1 LSKQRLSPPQ
11 GLVPVLMAWPTA
23 EMRPAP
29 TPHRVRAS
37 KSAKPAK
44 APSVELES
52 RIHACYDSLPGSE
65 ARVADVLLNHPGRL
79 ATHSATELAADA
91 GVSKAAVTRLIQR
104 LGYDSHATARSE
116 ARLARQWGAPLYLQP
131 DAPLGEGSRA
141 AYAQHVAADQQS
153 LAHTLHGLDEAALD
167 GSVLALAGA
176 RRVVVLGFRN
186 SAWLALYARIQL
198 GLLRPA
204 VELAPLPSQTLSE
217 SLVGLGGGDVI
228 LAVGMRRRVP
238 GFATAI
244 QAARAEG
251 VRIVLLTDPTG
262 AADVPGADWTLGCH
276 CRGAAMFDT
285 YVAAVSVINF
295 LAEQVAAKLGKAA
308 LQRLQDV
315 ERWHGRLGDMV

>member
-1 LSKQRLSPPQ
+1 M
-11 GLVPVLMAWPTA
+11 PVLLAWPTA

-29 TPHRVRAS
+29 IPHRVRAS
-37 KSAKPAK
+37 KSGKPAK

-104 LGYDSHATARSE
+104 LGYDSHAAARSE

-131 DAPLGEGSRA
+131 EAPLGEGSRA

-167 GSVLALAGA
+167 GSVQALAGA

-204 VELAPLPSQTLSE
+204 VDLAPLPSQTLSE
-217 SLVGLGGGDVI
+217 SLVGLGGGDVL

-238 GFATAI
+238 GFATAL
-244 QAARAEG
+244 QAVRAEG
-251 VRIVLLTDPTG
+251 VRVVLLTDPTG

-295 LAEQVAAKLGKAA
+295 LATQVAAKLGKTA

>member
-1 LSKQRLSPPQ
+1 MSS
-11 GLVPVLMAWPTA
+11 
-23 EMRPAP
+23 AP
-29 TPHRVRAS
+29 IARRARAS
-37 KSAKPAK
+37 KAAKPATPDK
-44 APSVELES
+44 PATASRVTLES
-52 RIHACYDSLPGSE
+52 RIHACYKGLPGSE

-79 ATHSATELAADA
+79 ALHSATELAADA

-104 LGYDSHATARSE
+104 LGYDSHAAARRE
-116 ARLARQWGAPLYLQP
+116 ARLAQQWGAPLYLQP
-131 DAPLGEGSRA
+131 DAPPGNGRRA

-167 GSVLALAGA
+167 GSVLALARA

-204 VELAPLPSQTLSE
+204 VDLAPLPSQTLSE
-217 SLVGLGGGDVI
+217 SLVSMGRGDVI

-238 GFATAI
+238 GFAASI
-244 QAARAEG
+244 QAARVEG
-251 VRIVLLTDPTG
+251 VRIVLVTDPTG

-295 LAEQVAAKLGKAA
+295 LAAQVAVQLGTAA

-315 ERWHGRLGDMV
+315 ERWHGLLGDMT

>member
-1 LSKQRLSPPQ
+1 MLLAWSTVEMSPS
-11 GLVPVLMAWPTA
+11 
-23 EMRPAP
+23 P
-29 TPHRVRAS
+29 TPQRVRAS
-37 KSAKPAK
+37 KSAKLAK
-44 APSVELES
+44 APSAALES
-52 RIHACYDSLPGSE
+52 RIHACYEGLPGSE

-104 LGYDSHATARSE
+104 LGYDSHATARNE
-116 ARLARQWGAPLYLQP
+116 ARLAREWGAPLYLQP
-131 DAPLGEGSRA
+131 EAPPGDGRRA
-141 AYAQHVAADQQS
+141 VYAQYVVADQRS
-153 LAHTLHGLDEAALD
+153 LAHTLHGLDEDALD

-204 VELAPLPSQTLSE
+204 VDLAPLPSQTLSE
-217 SLVGLGGGDVI
+217 SLVGLGRGDVI

-238 GFATAI
+238 SFAAAI
-244 QAARAEG
+244 QAARDEG

-276 CRGAAMFDT
+276 CRGASMFDT

-295 LAEQVAAKLGKAA
+295 LCGQVAAQLGTAA
-308 LQRLQDV
+308 LQRLQGV
-315 ERWHGRLGDMV
+315 EQWHGRLGDMV

>member
-1 LSKQRLSPPQ
+1 MSS
-11 GLVPVLMAWPTA
+11 
-23 EMRPAP
+23 AP
-29 TPHRVRAS
+29 IARRARAS
-37 KSAKPAK
+37 KAAKPATPDK
-44 APSVELES
+44 PATASRVTLES
-52 RIHACYDSLPGSE
+52 RIHACYEGLPGSE

-79 ATHSATELAADA
+79 ALHSATELAADA

-104 LGYDSHATARSE
+104 LGYDSHAAARRE
-116 ARLARQWGAPLYLQP
+116 ARLAQQWGAPLYLQP
-131 DAPLGEGSRA
+131 DAPPGNGRRA

-167 GSVLALAGA
+167 GSVLALARA

-204 VELAPLPSQTLSE
+204 VDLAPLPSQTLSE
-217 SLVGLGGGDVI
+217 SLVSMG
-228 LAVGMRRRVP
+228 
-238 GFATAI
+238 
-244 QAARAEG
+244 
-251 VRIVLLTDPTG
+251 RIVLVTDPTG

-295 LAEQVAAKLGKAA
+295 LAAQVAVQLGTAA

-315 ERWHGRLGDMV
+315 ERWHGLLGDMT

>member
-1 LSKQRLSPPQ
+1 MPLES
-11 GLVPVLMAWPTA
+11 
-23 EMRPAP
+23 
-29 TPHRVRAS
+29 RVRA
-37 KSAKPAK
+37 
-44 APSVELES
+44 
-52 RIHACYDSLPGSE
+52 CYEQLPGSE

-79 ATHSATELAADA
+79 ATHTATELAADA

-104 LGYDSHATARSE
+104 LGYDSHAAARNE

-131 DAPLGEGSRA
+131 DAPLGEGRKA
-141 AYAQHVAADQQS
+141 VYAQHVAADQHS
-153 LAHTLHGLDEAALD
+153 LAHTLQGLDETALE
-167 GSVLALAGA
+167 GSVCALARA

-204 VELAPLPSQTLSE
+204 VDLAPLPSQTLSE
-217 SLVGLGGGDVI
+217 SLVDLGRGDVI

-238 GFATAI
+238 SFAAAI
-244 QAARAEG
+244 QAAQSEG

-262 AADVPGADWTLGCH
+262 VADVPGADWTLGCH

-295 LAEQVAAKLGKAA
+295 LAAQVAAELGTTAR
-308 LQRLQDV
+308 QRLQGV
-315 ERWHGRLGDMV
+315 ERWHGRLGDMT

>member
-1 LSKQRLSPPQ
+1 MSS
-11 GLVPVLMAWPTA
+11 A
-23 EMRPAP
+23 PAL
-29 TPHRVRAS
+29 HRARAP

-44 APSVELES
+44 SPSLALEG
-52 RIHACYDSLPGSE
+52 RIHACYENLPGSE

-91 GVSKAAVTRLIQR
+91 GVSKAAVTRLLQR
-104 LGYDSHATARSE
+104 LGYDSHAAARSE
-116 ARLARQWGAPLYLQP
+116 SRLAQQWGAPLYLQS
-131 DAPLGEGSRA
+131 DAPAGAGRKA

-153 LAHTLHGLDEAALD
+153 LAHTLQGLDEAALE
-167 GSVLALAGA
+167 GSVLALARA
-176 RRVVVLGFRN
+176 SRVIVLGFRN

-204 VELAPLPSQTLSE
+204 VDLAPLPSQTLSE
-217 SLVGLGGGDVI
+217 SLVGLGRGDVI

-238 GFATAI
+238 GFAAAI

-262 AADVPGADWTLGCH
+262 VADVPGADWTLGCH

-295 LAEQVAAKLGKAA
+295 LCGQVAAQLGTAA
-308 LQRLQDV
+308 LHRLQGV
-315 ERWHGRLGDMV
+315 EQWHGRLGDMV

>member
-1 LSKQRLSPPQ
+1 MPLAR
-11 GLVPVLMAWPTA
+11 PTV
-23 EMRPAP
+23 EMSSAPAP
-29 TPHRVRAS
+29 RRARAS

-44 APSVELES
+44 SPSVALES
-52 RIHACYDSLPGSE
+52 RIHACYEGLPGSE

-91 GVSKAAVTRLIQR
+91 GVSKAAVTRLLQR
-104 LGYDSHATARSE
+104 LGYDSHAAARRE
-116 ARLARQWGAPLYLQP
+116 ARLARQWGAPLYLQS
-131 DAPLGEGSRA
+131 DAPPGDGRKA

-167 GSVLALAGA
+167 GSVLALARA
-176 RRVVVLGFRN
+176 SRVLVLGFRN

-204 VELAPLPSQTLSE
+204 VDLAPLPSQTLSE
-217 SLVGLGGGDVI
+217 SLVGLGRGDVI

-238 GFATAI
+238 GFAAAI

-251 VRIVLLTDPTG
+251 ARIVLLTDPTG
-262 AADVPGADWTLGCH
+262 VADVPGVDWTLGCH

-295 LAEQVAAKLGKAA
+295 LCGQVAAQLGTAA
-308 LQRLQDV
+308 LQRLQGV
-315 ERWHGRLGDMV
+315 EQWHGRLGDMV

>member
-1 LSKQRLSPPQ
+1 MSL
-11 GLVPVLMAWPTA
+11 AWPTVD
-23 EMRPAP
+23 MSPAT
-29 TPHRVRAS
+29 TPKRVRAP
-37 KSAKPAK
+37 KPAK
-44 APSVELES
+44 PEKTPSAALEV
-52 RIHACYDSLPGSE
+52 RIRACYEGLPGSE
-65 ARVADVLLNHPGRL
+65 ARVADVLLDHPGRL

-104 LGYDSHATARSE
+104 LGYHSHAAARSE
-116 ARLARQWGAPLYLQP
+116 ARLAQQWGAPLYLQAKASP
-131 DAPLGEGSRA
+131 VEGHRA

-153 LAHTLHGLDEAALD
+153 LAHTLQGLDERALD
-167 GSVLALAGA
+167 GSVRALAGA
-176 RRVVVLGFRN
+176 GRVVVLGFRN

-204 VELAPLPSQTLSE
+204 VDLAPLPSQTLSE
-217 SLVGLGGGDVI
+217 SLVGLGRGDVI

-238 GFATAI
+238 SFAAALH
-244 QAARAEG
+244 AARAEG

-262 AADVPGADWTLGCH
+262 VADVPGADWTLGCH

-295 LAEQVAAKLGKAA
+295 LAAQVAAQLGTQA
-308 LQRLQDV
+308 LQRLQGV

>member
-1 LSKQRLSPPQ
+1 M
-11 GLVPVLMAWPTA
+11 V
-23 EMRPAP
+23 EMSSAPAL
-29 TPHRVRAS
+29 HRARAS
-37 KSAKPAK
+37 KSAKQAK
-44 APSVELES
+44 SPSVALES
-52 RIHACYDSLPGSE
+52 RIHTCYEGLPGSE

-91 GVSKAAVTRLIQR
+91 GVSKAAVTRLLQR
-104 LGYDSHATARSE
+104 LGYDSHSAARSE
-116 ARLARQWGAPLYLQP
+116 ARLARQWGAPLYLQS
-131 DAPLGEGSRA
+131 DAPPGDGRKA
-141 AYAQHVAADQQS
+141 DYAQHVAADQQS

-167 GSVLALAGA
+167 GSVLALARA

-204 VELAPLPSQTLSE
+204 VDLAPLPSQTLSE
-217 SLVGLGGGDVI
+217 SLVGLGREDVI

-238 GFATAI
+238 GFAAAI

-262 AADVPGADWTLGCH
+262 VADVPGVDWTLGCH

-295 LAEQVAAKLGKAA
+295 LCGQVAAQLGTAA
-308 LQRLQDV
+308 LKRLQGV
-315 ERWHGRLGDMV
+315 EQWHGRLGDMV

>member
-1 LSKQRLSPPQ
+1 MPLAR
-11 GLVPVLMAWPTA
+11 PTV
-23 EMRPAP
+23 EMSPAP
-29 TPHRVRAS
+29 ALHRARAS
-37 KSAKPAK
+37 KSAKQAMS
-44 APSVELES
+44 PSVALES
-52 RIHACYDSLPGSE
+52 RIHACYEGLPGSE
-65 ARVADVLLNHPGRL
+65 ARVADVLLTHPGRL

-91 GVSKAAVTRLIQR
+91 GVSKAAVTRLLQR
-104 LGYDSHATARSE
+104 LGYDSHAAARDE
-116 ARLARQWGAPLYLQP
+116 ARLARQWGAPLYLQS
-131 DAPLGEGSRA
+131 DAPPGDGRKA

-167 GSVLALAGA
+167 GSVLALARA

-204 VELAPLPSQTLSE
+204 VDLAPLPSQTLSE
-217 SLVGLGGGDVI
+217 SLVGLGRGDVI

-238 GFATAI
+238 GFAAAI

-285 YVAAVSVINF
+285 YVAAVSVLNF
-295 LAEQVAAKLGKAA
+295 LCGQVAAQLGTAA
-308 LQRLQDV
+308 LQRLQSV
-315 ERWHGRLGDMV
+315 EQWHGRLGDMV

>member
-1 LSKQRLSPPQ
+1 MNR
-11 GLVPVLMAWPTA
+11 
-23 EMRPAP
+23 AP
-29 TPHRVRAS
+29 TPPRVRAS
-37 KSAKPAK
+37 KSAKLAK
-44 APSVELES
+44 PPSVTLES
-52 RIHACYDSLPGSE
+52 RIHACYEGLPGSE

-104 LGYDSHATARSE
+104 LGYDSHATARRE

-131 DAPLGEGSRA
+131 EAPPGDGRRA
-141 AYAQHVAADQQS
+141 VYAQHVVADQRS
-153 LAHTLHGLDEAALD
+153 LDEDALD

-204 VELAPLPSQTLSE
+204 VDLAPLPSQTLSE
-217 SLVGLGGGDVI
+217 SLVGLGRGDVI
-228 LAVGMRRRVP
+228 LAVGLRRRVP
-238 GFATAI
+238 GFAAAI
-244 QAARAEG
+244 QAARDEG

-295 LAEQVAAKLGKAA
+295 LAGQVAAQLGTAA
-308 LQRLQDV
+308 LQRLQGV
-315 ERWHGRLGDMV
+315 EQWHGRLGDMV

>member
-1 LSKQRLSPPQ
+1 MLL
-11 GLVPVLMAWPTA
+11 AWPTV
-23 EMRPAP
+23 EMSPAK
-29 TPHRVRAS
+29 TPPRVRAS
-37 KSAKPAK
+37 KSAKAAK
-44 APSVELES
+44 APPASLES
-52 RIHACYDSLPGSE
+52 RIHACYEGLPGSE

-91 GVSKAAVTRLIQR
+91 GVSKAAVTRFIQR
-104 LGYDSHATARSE
+104 LGYDSHAAARSE
-116 ARLARQWGAPLYLQP
+116 ARLTQQWGAPLYLQP
-131 DAPLGEGSRA
+131 EARPSVGRRA
-141 AYAQHVAADQQS
+141 AYAEHMTADQQS
-153 LAHTLHGLDEAALD
+153 LAHTLHGLDEVALE
-167 GSVLALAGA
+167 GSVQALADA

-204 VELAPLPSQTLSE
+204 VDLAPLPSQTLSE
-217 SLVGLGGGDVI
+217 SLVGLGRGDVI

-238 GFATAI
+238 SFAAAVR
-244 QAARAEG
+244 AARADG

-262 AADVPGADWTLGCH
+262 AADVPGADWTLSCH

-295 LAEQVAAKLGKAA
+295 LAAQVGAQLGAAA
-308 LQRLQDV
+308 LQRLQGV

>member
-1 LSKQRLSPPQ
+1 MSSAPALQR
-11 GLVPVLMAWPTA
+11 T
-23 EMRPAP
+23 
-29 TPHRVRAS
+29 RAS
-37 KSAKPAK
+37 KSAKQSK
-44 APSVELES
+44 SPSLALES
-52 RIHACYDSLPGSE
+52 RIHTAYEGLPGSE

-91 GVSKAAVTRLIQR
+91 GVSKAAVTRLLKR
-104 LGYDSHATARSE
+104 LGYDSHAAARSE
-116 ARLARQWGAPLYLQP
+116 ARLARQWGAPLYLQS
-131 DAPLGEGSRA
+131 DASPGDGRKA

-167 GSVLALAGA
+167 GSVLALARA
-176 RRVVVLGFRN
+176 SRVLVLGFRN

-204 VELAPLPSQTLSE
+204 VDLAPLPSQTLSE
-217 SLVGLGGGDVI
+217 SLVGLGRGDVI

-238 GFATAI
+238 GFAAAI

-251 VRIVLLTDPTG
+251 ARIVLLTDPTG
-262 AADVPGADWTLGCH
+262 VADVPCVDWTLGCH

-295 LAEQVAAKLGKAA
+295 LCAQVAAQLGTAA
-308 LQRLQDV
+308 LHRLQGV
-315 ERWHGRLGDMV
+315 EQWHGRLGDMV